1 MDVDVDVDLDLDADV
16 DVDMN
21 VDVDV
26 ESDVWISRWTGTLR
40 WTWTL
45 CGENIET
52 TGLFTIVRTDT
63 FLQGVLDAFKHL

>member
-1 MDVDVDVDLDLDADV
+1 
-16 DVDMN
+16 MN

-26 ESDVWISRWTGTLR
+26 ESDVWISRWTWTLR
-40 WTWTL
+40 WTWTWTL

-63 FLQGVLDAFKHL
+63 FLQGVLDAYKHL